1 MNDTAIQLILQAGY
15 VVKGVLLILLFF
27 SVLSWAIIFYK
38 QRYFTKASKES
49 EAFLRIFRAGRDI
62 KGLFSTARTLRIS
75 PLSNVFQAVYT
86 EEGRTSRDEIK
97 RMLRRYEALEAA
109 KLESYLNFLAT
120 TGSTTPFIGLF
131 GTVWGI
137 MNAFRGIGQAGS
149 ASLAVVA
156 PGIAEALITTAAGL
170 AAAIPAVV
178 AYNYYLSR
186 ARRLIIEMEDFSEE
200 LLDLFVRESGT
211 LEEVHESRVRSTR

>member
-1 MNDTAIQLILQAGY
+1 MQDSAIQLVLQAGY
-15 VVKGVLLILLFF
+15 VVKAVLLILLFF

-38 QRYFTKASKES
+38 HRYLSKASKES
-49 EAFLRIFRAGRDI
+49 ESFLRVFRAGRETR
-62 KGLFSTARTLRIS
+62 GLFNAAKNLTLS
-75 PLSNVFQAVYT
+75 PPANVFRSVYT
-86 EEGRTSRDEIK
+86 EEGHVNRDEIK
-97 RMLRRYEALEAA
+97 RLLRRYEALEIA
-109 KLESYLNFLAT
+109 KLEQYLNFLAT

-137 MNAFRGIGQAGS
+137 MNAFRGIGAAGS

-186 ARRLIIEMEDFSEE
+186 ARQMIIEMEDFSEE
-200 LLDLFVRESGT
+200 LLDFFSREAA
-211 LEEVHESRVRSTR
+211 

>member
-1 MNDTAIQLILQAGY
+1 MNDTAIHLILQAGY

-27 SVLSWAIIFYK
+27 SVISWAIIFYK

-49 EAFLRIFRAGRDI
+49 EAFLRIFRAGRDL

-75 PLSNVFQAVYT
+75 PLANVFQAVYT
-86 EEGRTSRDEIK
+86 EEGRTSREEIK

-186 ARRLIIEMEDFSEE
+186 SRRLIIEMEDFSEE
-200 LLDLFVRESGT
+200 LLDLFMRESGT

>member
-1 MNDTAIQLILQAGY
+1 MQNTVIQLIAQAGY
-15 VVKGVLLILLFF
+15 IAKAVLLILLFF
-27 SVLSWAIIFYK
+27 SVFSWAIIIYK
-38 QRYFTKASKES
+38 QRYFSKASKES
-49 EAFLRIFRAGRDI
+49 EIFLSAFRQERGMD
-62 KGLFSTARTLRIS
+62 KGLEAAKNLYLS
-75 PLSNVFQAVYT
+75 PIANVFRSVYG
-86 EEGRTSRDEIK
+86 EGNHTGKDEIK
-97 RMLRRYEALEAA
+97 RMLRRYETLEAA

-137 MNAFRGIGQAGS
+137 MDAFRGIGAAGS

-170 AAAIPAVV
+170 VAAIPAVV

-186 ARRLIIEMEDFSEE
+186 ARRLILEMEDFSEE
-200 LLDLFVRESGT
+200 LLDSF
-211 LEEVHESRVRSTR
+211 TR